1 MSRARLWLSILT
13 CEGLFATLRERL
25 QWSPPPPDYPGVGT
39 GDGQPPALPP
49 YHDYAGALHVHS
61 TYSDGLGSVA
71 DVAAAAD
78 RAGLDFVALSDH
90 SNLDAL
96 THGEGGWRGRTL
108 VLVGTEITTD
118 RGHLLAMDVP
128 PDLLPLPT
136 DDADHVQQEIQDRG
150 GVGFIALPCDLKDHW
165 RDFEARREGI
175 GLEVFNLSAIARAKI
190 SLPGFL
196 LAWATYRSARPQRA
210 FHWVA
215 SRPARELRL
224 WDELTA
230 TRDAAGAPTR
240 VVGIGSLDAH
250 AVMKVARRKYPI
262 PTYEELFRT
271 LRTHVLTTR
280 ALSGG
285 NVPARPTPPDGRADG
300 ALIHGALAAGH
311 CYIAYDNYGDSSG
324 FVFEAH
330 AGAENAPA
338 ALMGDAVALPSPAE
352 DGVAPT
358 VRLTAR
364 APRTRT
370 LIHLLKDGRRVAS
383 ARGGRLDYLAAEPGA
398 YRVEVYLYRRRL
410 GRLCLGVKPW
420 VFSNPVYVLP
430 AAVPS
435 ARPAAEKYPRQSYQS

>member
-1 MSRARLWLSILT
+1 MSKMSRVRLWVSILT
-13 CEGLFATLRERL
+13 CEGLFATLRERW
-25 QWSPPPPDYPGVGT
+25 QWSPPPPDYSGPAASEGR
-39 GDGQPPALPP
+39 PPALPR
-49 YHDYAGALHVHS
+49 YHDYAGALHVHT
-61 TYSDGLGSVA
+61 TYSDGLGTVA

-96 THGEGGWRGRTL
+96 THGEDGWRGRTL

-118 RGHLLAMDVP
+118 QGHLLAMDVP
-128 PDLLPLPT
+128 PTLLPLPNS
-136 DDADHVQQEIQDRG
+136 AAEVQRAIQDSG
-150 GVGFIALPCDLKDHW
+150 GFGFIALPCDLKDHW
-165 RDFEARREGI
+165 RDFSARLPGI

-196 LAWATYRSARPQRA
+196 LAWATYRGTRPQRA

-215 SRPARELRL
+215 ARPTRELRL
-224 WDELTA
+224 WDELMAVSGTE
-230 TRDAAGAPTR
+230 GGGPTR

-271 LRTHVLTTR
+271 LRTHVLTTQP
-280 ALSGG
+280 LSGG
-285 NVPARPTPPDGRADG
+285 NVPARPTPPDARIDRA
-300 ALIHGALAAGH
+300 LLHKSLAAGH

-324 FVFEAH
+324 FVFEAVS
-330 AGAENAPA
+330 AGNA
-338 ALMGDAVALPSPAE
+338 ALMGDAVALPPQSDNGALPA
-352 DGVAPT
+352 VL
-358 VRLTAR
+358 LTAR

-370 LIHLLKDGRRVAS
+370 LLHLYKDGKRVAA
-383 ARGGRLDYLAAEPGA
+383 ARGGRLDYAATEPGS
-398 YRVEVYLYRRRL
+398 YRIEVYLYRRRL

-420 VFSNPVYVLP
+420 VFSNPIYVQP

-435 ARPAAEKYPRQSYQS
+435 AFPTAKKLQQFHAP